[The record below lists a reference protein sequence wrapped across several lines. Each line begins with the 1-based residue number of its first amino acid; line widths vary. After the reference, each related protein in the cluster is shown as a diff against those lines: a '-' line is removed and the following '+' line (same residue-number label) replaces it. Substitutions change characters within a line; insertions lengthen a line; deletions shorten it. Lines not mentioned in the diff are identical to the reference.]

1 MPYDEHQRLVRLGEP
16 HAVAVRRI
24 VPELRAHVAIADC
37 VVAMPGYNTV
47 CDLLSYRRRAVLA
60 PREGPSREQLLRAER
75 LAEWGM
81 AQVVRKPTAQSLGL
95 AVERALAAPAPGTSP
110 LPLTGLERALDV
122 FDRTLNLVATA

>member
-1 MPYDEHQRLVRLGEP
+1 
-16 HAVAVRRI
+16 
-24 VPELRAHVAIADC
+24 
-37 VVAMPGYNTV
+37 MPGYNTV

-122 FDRTLNLVATA
+122 FDRMLNLVATA